1 MNNSNETT
9 TNSTI
14 KKICHEKDL
23 ESLKASD
30 QKEAKSL
37 EAQVKR
43 LEAQIVTL
51 RQKNGKLTDEKRA
64 IRAEL
69 EEKDSESLKYFE
81 LASYYEK
88 EAKSSKALLAKSS
101 KALLAKSSKA
111 LLAKSS
117 KARVERLEGQLEARI
132 RREKIREESLKGK
145 DLESLEYRDQLRRQ
159 NFEYKKEAK
168 SLKAQ
173 VEGLEA
179 RIRLEGSRKGK
190 EADLEAQVKRKGKE
204 SKSLEAQ
211 VGRKG
216 KESKSLEAQ
225 VGRKEKESK
234 SLEAQVGRK
243 GKESK
248 SLKAQVG
255 GLEARIRLEGSRKG
269 GGADLEAQV
278 GRLEARLRRPTEHQI
293 ASQNRLL
300 RLEVLGDSKEALGA
314 INKGNKTID
323 EALDSINKRNKTA

>member
-69 EEKDSESLKYFE
+69 EEKDSESLRYFE
-81 LASYYEK
+81 LAPYYEK
-88 EAKSSKALLAKSS
+88 EAKSS

-179 RIRLEGSRKGK
+179 RIRLEGSRKG
-190 EADLEAQVKRKGKE
+190 
-204 SKSLEAQ
+204 
-211 VGRKG
+211 
-216 KESKSLEAQ
+216 
-225 VGRKEKESK
+225 
-234 SLEAQVGRK
+234 
-243 GKESK
+243 
-248 SLKAQVG
+248 
-255 GLEARIRLEGSRKG
+255 